1 MYPHP
6 DIAYRLTAQE
16 LDDAREAAE
25 RARFARAN
33 ADQIQPR
40 RGWRSWFHRSA
51 ARTAR
56 TAGTA
61 AGTAAGTTAAAL
73 APRSVPGIAR
83 STADCPTC
91 A

>member
-56 TAGTA
+56 TAGT
-61 AGTAAGTTAAAL
+61 TAAAP

>member
-33 ADQIQPR
+33 ADQIRPR

-56 TAGTA
+56 
-61 AGTAAGTTAAAL
+61 TAAGTTAAAL